1 LSYPSEVA
9 EYCEKVCSEL
19 KPSLIILHGST
30 AKGLNGRWSD
40 LDLIVIADFDVPL
53 IDRVGKLLDLN
64 ETRAPI
70 EPLGY
75 TPREFDDMFSK
86 LNPLALEAVEN
97 GVALLGQNLFRQFR
111 SRLEEIKSKGLKRT
125 KSDWTTAIP

>member
-1 LSYPSEVA
+1 M
-9 EYCEKVCSEL
+9 
-19 KPSLIILHGST
+19 
-30 AKGLNGRWSD
+30 
-40 LDLIVIADFDVPL
+40 
-53 IDRVGKLLDLN
+53 DLN

-86 LNPLALEAVEN
+86 FNLIALEAVEN